1 MALPRAPDKSK
12 ENSVR
17 RVLRQGLF
25 HVCGMCGSRHGNEAQ
40 AEACLKNCIARY
52 MAQQTVQDKPDKSG
66 TMYRCAYCKRVY
78 EKIVLAKECAKTCKN
93 EIQKKIEVES
103 RLKTTQTREEKLK
116 NLAAFTGGEVSLPP
130 PKSKPVTRPETKL
143 EAKLEAKP
151 EAKPAAQP
159 STKAAV
165 AKAPAPAPDKPAKP
179 TKPAPIQEETP
190 ETSAAAAPVHPAEG
204 TKFSRDGHSYKCQT
218 CQQKYKKYQE
228 AMSCFDRHREQELA
242 GVSKKREGEECFYR
256 DGAKYACKKCNSKY
270 FARDEV
276 IACFKAHQDEPE
288 VMVTG
293 GPRKAD
299 PAATNSESTGK
310 DTLETLRAQRAV
322 TRSEE
327 EKFFRDGAKYVCRV
341 CNKKQFTKSDVIQCF
356 DAHASEAS
364 TESQAPDTE
373 PSLSSAD
380 LAAVTLEKSSKE
392 KKGGINRDGEE
403 KFYRDG
409 ARYICK
415 KCNSKY
421 FTRGEVIECFDKH

>member
-1 MALPRAPDKSK
+1 MALTRPPDKSK

-17 RVLRQGLF
+17 RVLKQGLF
-25 HVCGMCGSRHGNEAQ
+25 HICGMCGSRHGNEAQ

-66 TMYRCAYCKRVY
+66 TMYRCTYCKRVY
-78 EKIVLAKECAKTCKN
+78 DKMILAKECAKTCKT
-93 EIQKKIEVES
+93 EIQKKIDVES
-103 RLKTTQTREEKLK
+103 RFKTTQTREEKLK

-130 PKSKPVTRPETKL
+130 PKSKPVSRP
-143 EAKLEAKP
+143 EAKLEA
-151 EAKPAAQP
+151 QP
-159 STKAAV
+159 SSKAAA
-165 AKAPAPAPDKPAKP
+165 AKAPAPARDKPAKAM
-179 TKPAPIQEETP
+179 KPAPVQEQTP
-190 ETSAAAAPVHPAEG
+190 EPSADATPVHPAEG

-218 CQQKYKKYQE
+218 CHQKYKKYQE

-256 DGAKYACKKCNSKY
+256 DGAKYVCKKCNSKY

-288 VMVTG
+288 IMVTG

-299 PAATNSESTGK
+299 PAAANSESTGK
-310 DTLETLRAQRAV
+310 STLETLRAQRAV

-341 CNKKQFTKSDVIQCF
+341 CNKKQFTKSEVIQCF
-356 DAHASEAS
+356 DAHDSEAS
-364 TESQAPDTE
+364 TESLAPDTG
-373 PSLSSAD
+373 PSLTSAD
-380 LAAVTLEKSSKE
+380 LAAVAMEKSPKE
-392 KKGGINRDGEE
+392 NKSGFNREGGE

-409 ARYICK
+409 AKYVCK
-415 KCNSKY
+415 KCNSKH